1 MNRVSVARCSTIDRI
16 IEIQHR
22 WAEAEGLSVDACAYL
37 DSSEENLLQPLSPL
51 ARIAFEQGN
60 GSELKDRGNSPAK
73 MRALHSSSALAVNVF
88 DYWSLRES
96 LPLTKALEVE
106 HATGPLQ
113 FEKKYPTGLR
123 GNPPNLDVVLPL
135 QSGITFA
142 IESKFTEWLAP
153 KSGSASPFKN
163 KYFESDNDLWHRV
176 GLPECQRLAQ
186 DVQVGTEPFVHLDA
200 PQLLKHA
207 LGLAKQTGQRF
218 SLCYLYYDWPS
229 AESEIHHLEIARF
242 AGRVGSE
249 LRFRTIAYQDLFR
262 RLAQRCDPCNKDY
275 IEYLRNRYFKDA
287 P

>member
-1 MNRVSVARCSTIDRI
+1 MARSSTTVRI
-16 IEIQHR
+16 IEIQRR
-22 WAEAEGLSVDACAYL
+22 WAEMAGLKVDDRAYL
-37 DSSEENLLQPLSPL
+37 DSFEENLRQPLSPL
-51 ARIAFEQGN
+51 ARVAFDQGN
-60 GSELKDRGNSPAK
+60 GSELNDRGASPAK
-73 MRALHSSSALAVNVF
+73 MRALHSSSGLAVNVF
-88 DYWSLRES
+88 DYWALRES

-106 HATGPLQ
+106 DAAGPPQ

-135 QSGITFA
+135 KSGITFA
-142 IESKFTEWLAP
+142 IESKFTEWLAS
-153 KSGSASPFKN
+153 KNGSKPPFKG
-163 KYFESDNDLWHRV
+163 KYFEPEQSPWRQV
-176 GLPECQRLAQ
+176 GLPGCQLLAE
-186 DVQVGTEPFVHLDA
+186 DVQAGTERFVHLDA

-207 LGLAKQTGQRF
+207 LGLANQTGQGF